1 MSINNID
8 IQDDKGNSYRPMAN
22 PDSVTEFTK
31 AASRTNIASG
41 DSHRTVFGKICK
53 FFADMGAA
61 AYIAIANNCTTTA
74 AGFAL
79 DARQGKIIMDKVT
92 QQNSDLGGLEFK
104 EDSSGKYVRGADS
117 VWVPFSSIAYIANF
131 KGKYGTGNNSVI
143 TATPGEI
150 QGYELALYGF
160 TNLYISGAMH
170 VAAISADNNHVQ
182 AGSQYGSVIS
192 VTYGGYFVKTG
203 TPYII
208 KEHSLVKTS
217 TVNLSNNIPGYRLV
231 GGVLHFS
238 DYSSSQTGGAAI
250 GNLAM
255 DNSTNIMIADV
266 SFQYSAVTVSAKLLY
281 LPG

>member
-1 MSINNID
+1 MS
-8 IQDDKGNSYRPMAN
+8 
-22 PDSVTEFTK
+22 
-31 AASRTNIASG
+31 IASG
-41 DSHRTVFGKICK
+41 YKKFKKYILTSSGFQLVSHWTKANTLEFDDGKTAQDK
-53 FFADMGAA
+53 LGAIDGISSSRESNSDKIA
-61 AYIAIANNCTTTA
+61 ASTA
-74 AGFAL
+74 L
-79 DARQGKIIMDKVT
+79 VSEL
-92 QQNSDLGGLEFK
+92 NSDLGGFSFK
-104 EDSSGKYVRGADS
+104 EEAGIKYVRGADS

-255 DNSTNIMIADV
+255 DNSTDIMIADV
-266 SFQYSAVTVSAKLLY
+266 SFQYSAVTGSAKLLY